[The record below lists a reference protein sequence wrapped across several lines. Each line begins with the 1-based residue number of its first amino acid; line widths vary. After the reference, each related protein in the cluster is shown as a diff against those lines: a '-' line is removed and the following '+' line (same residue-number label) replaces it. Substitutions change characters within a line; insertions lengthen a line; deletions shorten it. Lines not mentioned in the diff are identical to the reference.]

1 MNSIYDFA
9 FSAQGYNHIKA
20 NKVCQDSSGHYTDD
34 CMSIVVV
41 ADGHGSD
48 DYPRTDKGSRYAV
61 EAAIGSIKEFVETV
75 VDCNVGIAESPEA
88 YLEQLAK
95 SILSKWYAA
104 VYADV
109 AEHPFTQAEMDN
121 ASDRY
126 QKRYLS
132 GRKSEKAYGTTLI
145 AACQTESFW
154 FGIQIGDGK
163 CVTISTDGTIEEP
176 IPWDE
181 NCQSNITTSICD
193 SDAINE
199 FRYAFKTK
207 CPAATLMGTDG
218 IDDSYADEEELYVL
232 YRSILSIFAEHGRQV
247 GENEVSGFLPGLSRR
262 GSGDDVS
269 IAGIVS
275 AKLSIG
281 FVALLK
287 AQCEYKNA
295 LAQKEKAEH
304 EVTLAAERYVYVCDA
319 LQKAKKT
326 FENCNQ
332 KEAEAR
338 NAVEQAKETQISAG
352 ERYIAA
358 QETLKQAVQLYSHEH
373 DSAEDGSQQPYAISI
388 SIEGKDG

>member
-126 QKRYLS
+126 QK
-132 GRKSEKAYGTTLI
+132 
-145 AACQTESFW
+145 
-154 FGIQIGDGK
+154 GI
-163 CVTISTDGTIEEP
+163 
-176 IPWDE
+176 
-181 NCQSNITTSICD
+181 
-193 SDAINE
+193 
-199 FRYAFKTK
+199 Y
-207 CPAATLMGTDG
+207 
-218 IDDSYADEEELYVL
+218 
-232 YRSILSIFAEHGRQV
+232 
-247 GENEVSGFLPGLSRR
+247 
-262 GSGDDVS
+262 
-269 IAGIVS
+269 
-275 AKLSIG
+275 
-281 FVALLK
+281 
-287 AQCEYKNA
+287 
-295 LAQKEKAEH
+295 
-304 EVTLAAERYVYVCDA
+304 LAANP
-319 LQKAKKT
+319 KKPM
-326 FENCNQ
+326 
-332 KEAEAR
+332 
-338 NAVEQAKETQISAG
+338 
-352 ERYIAA
+352 
-358 QETLKQAVQLYSHEH
+358 VQR
-373 DSAEDGSQQPYAISI
+373 
-388 SIEGKDG
+388 